1 VFAWVGKFSSGLV
14 GDKGFRL
21 EKHLPGFVD
30 HPDDVNRKLKLLFL
44 SCGTE
49 DPRYIGQL
57 DLADNLK
64 RHTIR
69 YMWYPTPCTSGRCH
83 DVLRQASIKCTQPGS
98 ENAAV
103 RLRDKHPAPQSGK
116 FAAAIGQMLWSLDQ
130 MSSTQA
136 CYGGPESYLA
146 SQVCP

>member
-1 VFAWVGKFSSGLV
+1 MGGGQACTIGLKHPNVFAWVGKFSSGLV

-64 RHTIR
+64 SHNIYYVR
-69 YMWYPTPCTSGRCH
+69 YPTPGVH
-83 DVLRQASIKCTQPGS
+83 EWKV
-98 ENAAV
+98 
-103 RLRDKHPAPQSGK
+103 
-116 FAAAIGQMLWSLDQ
+116 W
-130 MSSTQA
+130 
-136 CYGGPESYLA
+136 
-146 SQVCP
+146 